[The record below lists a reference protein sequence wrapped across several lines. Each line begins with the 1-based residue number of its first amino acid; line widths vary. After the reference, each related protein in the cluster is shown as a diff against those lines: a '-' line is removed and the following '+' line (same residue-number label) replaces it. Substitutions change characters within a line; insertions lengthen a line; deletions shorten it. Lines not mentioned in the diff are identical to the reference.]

1 MMTITHKNNTLFL
14 IAKGMLDLND
24 CENFFLELNR
34 QINSAKD
41 VRCYFEIK
49 DCQGCTPEVFEKDYF
64 QNLEKEKHL
73 EKVAIVGSF
82 KYQEE
87 LTKLLM
93 PFSRAHIRYFD
104 SKDSVTAKKWI
115 EA

>member
-1 MMTITHKNNTLFL
+1 MTITQKNNTLFL

-49 DCQGCTPEVFEKDYF
+49 DCQGCTPEVFEEDYF
-64 QNLEKEKHL
+64 QNLEKEK
-73 EKVAIVGSF
+73 F
-82 KYQEE
+82 
-87 LTKLLM
+87 TKLLM